1 LAFAT
6 IGAIIYTMLLTARQ
20 AAILDFLE
28 RHQAR
33 EGMPPTLQE
42 IARAF
47 DIEHVNAVVK
57 HLRALAA
64 KGQIALIPNRARG
77 IRLLSGALSSPARVE
92 DDSLLLPL
100 IGRVA
105 AGQPIVSEAHIERSL
120 RFDPALFRL
129 RPDYLLR
136 VQGDSMRDD
145 GILDGDLVG
154 VHATPL
160 AEHGQTVVARLGD
173 RGFTI
178 KRLHRQNGRLRL
190 LPRSAGYTAIDPD
203 PSEDFAIEGLF
214 AGLIRQA

>member
-1 LAFAT
+1 
-6 IGAIIYTMLLTARQ
+6 MSLTARQ
-20 AAILDFLE
+20 AAILDFLQ

-42 IARAF
+42 IGAAF
-47 DIEHVNAVVK
+47 EIEHVNAVVK
-57 HLRALAA
+57 HLRALET

-77 IRLLSGALSSPARVE
+77 IRLLSSSVPSSNVLSSGARVE

-105 AGQPIVSEAHIERSL
+105 AGQPIVSEANIERSL

-136 VQGDSMRDD
+136 VQGDSMHDD

-178 KRLHRQNGRLRL
+178 KRLHRQHGQLRL
-190 LPRSAGYTAIDPD
+190 LPRSAGYAAIEPD

-214 AGLIRQA
+214 AGLIRQG

>member
-1 LAFAT
+1 MT
-6 IGAIIYTMLLTARQ
+6 LTARQ
-20 AAILDFLE
+20 AAILGFLH

-42 IARAF
+42 IANAF

-57 HLRALAA
+57 HLHALAA
-64 KGQIALIPNRARG
+64 KGQIALLPNRARG
-77 IRLLSGALSSPARVE
+77 IRLLAGPPSAGPLSLGVQPSGAHVE
-92 DDSLLLPL
+92 DSLLLPL

-105 AGQPIVSEAHIERSL
+105 AGQPIVSEANIERSL

-154 VHATPL
+154 VHATPV

-178 KRLHRQNGRLRL
+178 KRLHRQHGQLRL
-190 LPRSAGYTAIDPD
+190 LPRSAGYAAIDPD

-214 AGLIRQA
+214 AGLIRQG